1 MKTLDFGCFAF
12 TAMLAA
18 SAALCAQA
26 GDLHDGSL
34 KDAPVSKHARIS
46 WDGLYAGA
54 HGGLGRGSFVA
65 EDSFLADLFEGN
77 SDHEPQG
84 GVVGIQLGHNA
95 RRGRWVFG
103 IEADIAATNIEGE
116 SAMGFDL
123 FPGASVSIIETSE
136 LKYLATLRARI
147 GIDAGPA
154 LVFVTAGL
162 AAGKVDATF
171 TNVFSGGAPFPD
183 LAISSSNSDSHVGY
197 TVGGGVEFP
206 IREGVTLKGEYL
218 YVNLGTGSYESL
230 PETPI
235 AFPYDMDFHLLR
247 FGFNYH
253 F

>member
-1 MKTLDFGCFAF
+1 MKTLNFGCFAF

-34 KDAPVSKHARIS
+34 KDAPALTHARIS
-46 WDGLYAGA
+46 WDGLYADV

-65 EDSFLADLFEGN
+65 EDLLLADLFEGDF
-77 SDHEPQG
+77 DHEPQG

-103 IEADIAATNIEGE
+103 IEADIAATNIEGD
-116 SAMGFDL
+116 SAVGFDP
-123 FPGASVSIIETSE
+123 FPGTSLSIIETSE

-171 TNVFSGGAPFPD
+171 TNVFSAGGLAD
-183 LAISSSNSDSHVGY
+183 LSISSSGSDTHVGY

-206 IREGVTLKGEYL
+206 LREGVTLKGEYL
-218 YVNLGTGSYESL
+218 YVNLGTGAYESL

-235 AFPYDMDFHLLR
+235 ALPYDMDFHLLR

>member
-26 GDLHDGSL
+26 GDLHNGSL
-34 KDAPVSKHARIS
+34 KDAPPPKHARIS
-46 WDGLYAGA
+46 WDGLYAGV

-65 EDSFLADLFEGN
+65 EDPLLGDFVDADF
-77 SDHEPQG
+77 DHEPQG

-103 IEADIAATNIEGE
+103 IEADIAATNIEGD
-116 SAMGFDL
+116 SAVGFDP

-136 LKYLATLRARI
+136 LKYLGTLRARI

-162 AAGKVDATF
+162 AAGRVEATF
-171 TNVFSGGAPFPD
+171 TNAFSAGGPFPD
-183 LAISSSNSDSHVGY
+183 LSISSSSRDTHVGY

-218 YVNLGTGSYESL
+218 YVNLGTGAYESL
-230 PETPI
+230 PGSPI